1 MIILGIDPG
10 ISGGSAI
17 ISTETYRKPIVEEA
31 MRMPSYIE
39 NKKKL
44 VDADALFK
52 WWMEW
57 PIDVAVI
64 EWVHAMPKQGTV
76 STFAFGRS
84 TGAVEAVAQL
94 TAKRVIWVTPQRWKK
109 HYALLKK
116 DKGASLKLAQQKFG
130 STFTWHKLVEDGI
143 AEAALMALWYVDN
156 LK

>member
-1 MIILGIDPG
+1 
-10 ISGGSAI
+10 
-17 ISTETYRKPIVEEA
+17 
-31 MRMPSYIE
+31 MPTYIE

-52 WWMEW
+52 RWMLG

-64 EWVHAMPKQGTV
+64 EWVHAMRGNGVT
-76 STFAFGRS
+76 SSFAFGRA

-94 TAKRVIWVTPQRWKK
+94 TAERVVWVTPQRWKK
-109 HYALLKK
+109 FYGLSR
-116 DKGASLKLAQQKFG
+116 DKTASINLAKEKFG
-130 STFTWHKLVEDGI
+130 SAWRWDKRVEDGI

>member
-10 ISGGSAI
+10 ITGGSAI

-31 MRMPSYIE
+31 TRMPSYIE

-64 EWVHAMPKQGTV
+64 EWVHAMKGNGVT
-76 STFAFGRS
+76 SSFAFGRA
-84 TGAVEAVAQL
+84 TGSVEAVAQL
-94 TAKRVIWVTPQRWKK
+94 CAKRVIWVTPQRWKK
-109 HYALLKK
+109 FFGLSR
-116 DKGASLKLAQQKFG
+116 DKTASINLAKEKFG
-130 STFTWHKLVEDGI
+130 SAWKWHKRVEDGI